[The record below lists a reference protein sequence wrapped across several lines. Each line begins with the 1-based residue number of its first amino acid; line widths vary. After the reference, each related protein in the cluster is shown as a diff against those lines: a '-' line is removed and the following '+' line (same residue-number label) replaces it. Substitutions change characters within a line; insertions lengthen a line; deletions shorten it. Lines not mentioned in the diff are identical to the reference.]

1 MSDIIKRHATENFFD
16 RTWPNFMELL
26 ERGAFSHT
34 AFPGWLLIRSYCVT
48 CNEPVTAIKYHGD
61 RYELVPSGTEQMG
74 TRWVIHQCP
83 SGTLEKIWHEQG
95 QPEYGEAED
104 IAEAQQEAK
113 GEIWPDDPN
122 VRDGD
127 GNIRDGGFGDE
138 LREYDD

>member
-104 IAEAQQEAK
+104 IAGTARGQ
-113 GEIWPDDPN
+113 G
-122 VRDGD
+122 RDLAG
-127 GNIRDGGFGDE
+127 RSE
-138 LREYDD
+138 RERRRRQHSRRWLWRRVEGI